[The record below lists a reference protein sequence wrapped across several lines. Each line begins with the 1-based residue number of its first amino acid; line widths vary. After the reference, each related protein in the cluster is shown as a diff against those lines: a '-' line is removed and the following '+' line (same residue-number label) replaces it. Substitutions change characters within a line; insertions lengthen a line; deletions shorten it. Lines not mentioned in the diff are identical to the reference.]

1 LLRRG
6 APFAARPAPLVA
18 PSCRLA
24 PGLPTIEAQEKGDRR
39 MVRARGFTLIEL
51 MIAIVIIGFLAMIA
65 YPSYSDYVTRSK
77 ISEAV
82 ANLTDMRTK
91 MEQYFLDNRTYVGA
105 CAAGT
110 VAPLPSGANAKY
122 FNYACSNL
130 AQDTYLITATG
141 KNDMSAFSYTID
153 QANTRV
159 TASVPAGWTAAASC
173 WTLRKDGAC

>member
-1 LLRRG
+1 
-6 APFAARPAPLVA
+6 
-18 PSCRLA
+18 
-24 PGLPTIEAQEKGDRR
+24 

-51 MIAIVIIGFLAMIA
+51 MIAVVILGFLAVLA
-65 YPSYSDYVTRSK
+65 YPSYSDYITRSK

-110 VAPLPSGANAKY
+110 VAPLPSAANSKY
-122 FNYACSNL
+122 FNYVCSNL
-130 AQDTYLITATG
+130 GQATYTVTATG
-141 KNDMSAFSYTID
+141 KADMSAFIYTID
-153 QANTRV
+153 QANTRSTV
-159 TASVPAGWTAAASC
+159 GVPAGWTAAGSC